1 RKHRLLC
8 LRQRPRSRRRR
19 LRALPRRRARRRK
32 ARQARR
38 ARPRAR
44 RRAVLI
50 QPRAARR
57 NPRPRLKSRP
67 RARPPPRAP
76 ANRPA
81 RRQRSRPRKRPS
93 RKLLPR
99 PKAKEQTQF
108 VFANSR
114 SARALLLFCF
124 QNGRRDFFSK
134 LSRRKNRSYLELTDS
149 PPRPRSLRYR
159 QQDTSFPKARSL
171 LKGASLRL

>member
-1 RKHRLLC
+1 
-8 LRQRPRSRRRR
+8 
-19 LRALPRRRARRRK
+19 
-32 ARQARR
+32 
-38 ARPRAR
+38 RPRAR

-67 RARPPPRAP
+67 RAITPRR

-81 RRQRSRPRKRPS
+81 RRQKSRPRKRPS

-124 QNGRRDFFSK
+124 QNVGGTFVSQP
-134 LSRRKNRSYLELTDS
+134 SRCKNRSYLELTD
-149 PPRPRSLRYR
+149 PPP
-159 QQDTSFPKARSL
+159 
-171 LKGASLRL
+171 